1 MFTFILNMADKHV
14 FSVQKLLT
22 KKRIFTHEE
31 IENYIFDKNEELS
44 EVSEEEYSLSD
55 VSDEENSEPEIL
67 ELSLEEEMPAFV
79 DALSSSDNS
88 LENVFPGSY
97 IPIWKS
103 EPSNNRVHPFEF
115 TGISG
120 CNQDI
125 VKNDPLYLFELY
137 FTDEI
142 CEFIVNETNRYAS
155 QTINKKELS
164 VKSRMRRW
172 KPVTVS
178 EVRQYIAIFL
188 YQGVLWKPT
197 YEMYYT
203 TNPLFASAGIKWLL
217 SYNKFKLIDKFIHFV
232 DSSTLPNKYPV
243 LSKISTVWDYLT
255 KKFQEVYT
263 PTQNISIDESL
274 LLWKGRLSWKQC
286 IRSKSARFGIKTFSL
301 CESDSGYVWKSILY
315 TGSELTNTLSSDYRY
330 IATKIVMSLMDGL
343 LDQGYKLYIDSWYS
357 SYELSSV
364 LLLRSTDTIGTLQ
377 KNRKGLPISIHEKL
391 KKNERKVLYEEK
403 TNIMITHW
411 KDKKDVYTISTC
423 TIDGAKNVLRAGKEK
438 LVPLVIDDYNQNM
451 GGVDR
456 SDQMMTSY
464 EVERKRVKKWYKK
477 VFTHLINLAAFN
489 AQIICKKMG
498 RNMTPLNFRT
508 MLITS
513 MIQRYGQQP
522 KKSHSRLVA
531 NNPLRLIDRHF
542 PSYVPA
548 SEKKINAQR
557 RCVVCHKQKIRKDS
571 RYECVECD
579 VGLCAAPCFMTFH
592 TKTEY

>member
-1 MFTFILNMADKHV
+1 MKCITPQIHCLQV
-14 FSVQKLLT
+14 LV
-22 KKRIFTHEE
+22 
-31 IENYIFDKNEELS
+31 LS
-44 EVSEEEYSLSD
+44 
-55 VSDEENSEPEIL
+55 
-67 ELSLEEEMPAFV
+67 
-79 DALSSSDNS
+79 
-88 LENVFPGSY
+88 G
-97 IPIWKS
+97 
-103 EPSNNRVHPFEF
+103 
-115 TGISG
+115 
-120 CNQDI
+120 
-125 VKNDPLYLFELY
+125 
-137 FTDEI
+137 
-142 CEFIVNETNRYAS
+142 
-155 QTINKKELS
+155 
-164 VKSRMRRW
+164 
-172 KPVTVS
+172 
-178 EVRQYIAIFL
+178 
-188 YQGVLWKPT
+188 
-197 YEMYYT
+197 
-203 TNPLFASAGIKWLL
+203 
-217 SYNKFKLIDKFIHFV
+217 KLIDKFIHFV

-315 TGSELTNTLSSDYRY
+315 TGPELTNTLSSDYRY
-330 IATKIVMSLMDGL
+330 VATKIVMSLMDGL
-343 LDQGYKLYIDSWYS
+343 LDQGHKLYIDSWYS

-522 KKSHSRLVA
+522 KKISL
-531 NNPLRLIDRHF
+531 
-542 PSYVPA
+542 
-548 SEKKINAQR
+548 
-557 RCVVCHKQKIRKDS
+557 
-571 RYECVECD
+571 
-579 VGLCAAPCFMTFH
+579 
-592 TKTEY
+592 